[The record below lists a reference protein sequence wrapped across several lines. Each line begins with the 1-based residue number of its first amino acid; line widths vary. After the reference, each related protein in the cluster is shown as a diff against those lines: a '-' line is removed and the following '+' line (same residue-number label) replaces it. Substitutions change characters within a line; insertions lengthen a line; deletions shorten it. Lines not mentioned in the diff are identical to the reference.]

1 MENKPA
7 HKPFWMLFT
16 AEIRMSEILGSNFQ
30 TDQVPFWSV
39 KSIVII
45 VFIQVFCHFFLASSE
60 VKTQKPFPM
69 PPGNKGGIYLETQPL
84 PGT

>member
-39 KSIVII
+39 KSVVIVD
-45 VFIQVFCHFFLASSE
+45 FIQVFCHFFLASSE
-60 VKTQKPFPM
+60 VKTQSPF
-69 PPGNKGGIYLETQPL
+69 LCHQETREVF
-84 PGT
+84 T